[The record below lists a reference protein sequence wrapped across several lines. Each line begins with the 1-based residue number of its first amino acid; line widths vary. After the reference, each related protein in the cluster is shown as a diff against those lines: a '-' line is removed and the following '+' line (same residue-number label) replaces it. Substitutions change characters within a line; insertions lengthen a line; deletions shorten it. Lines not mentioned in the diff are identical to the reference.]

1 MFFDFAIKN
10 SEFLFD
16 KLADYYTLGLKEYN
30 FHANHIALGLKVQ
43 KNLARG
49 DAYALPRVN
58 DTL

>member
-1 MFFDFAIKN
+1 MFSDFAI
-10 SEFLFD
+10 EIRRFLFD
-16 KLADYYTLGLKEYN
+16 KVANYHIFGLKEYN